1 MPFPGC
7 VPELTDGVVRL
18 RAHRPDDAERIVEQ
32 STDAETMRWTTVPR
46 PYDLDDARD
55 FLAKIERE
63 WGTPGGL
70 RHWAVTDAADPSARY
85 LGTVDLRPRGGGA
98 AETGFGLHPQGRGL
112 GVDGRGRC
120 GWSAAGGSARAAP
133 GCTGWPCAATSPR
146 GGWRGRAGSPT
157 TARIPQSHPDPDD
170 PTGPAL
176 DVWRASLG
184 ADDVME
190 PRTPWEDVPVL
201 DAGGGARH
209 PAAAVARR
217 ATSTALEPR
226 DQPDHYMPA
235 RGVLDA
241 DTFPEWLMIRREQM
255 SLGKVLSWCVADTT
269 TDAALGEVLVF
280 VTEGTLDDDTAELG
294 YQVVPSGRGRGV
306 ATTGVAGA
314 ASRTRS
320 RRAPTAGWGCAGWS
334 PRRRRTT
341 SRATRCSTGSGS
353 RSGAARRRPTCCPT
367 AGRSTPCTGSCSA
380 TEVRPVSCR
389 GRCRSC

>member
-1 MPFPGC
+1 MTGMPFPGC

-46 PYDLDDARD
+46 PYGIEEARD
-55 FLAKIERE
+55 FLAEIERD
-63 WGTPGGL
+63 WSAPAGV
-70 RHWAVTDAADPSARY
+70 RRWAVTDAEDVTGRY
-85 LGTVDLRPRGGGA
+85 LGTIDLRPRGGGV
-98 AETGFGLHPQGRGL
+98 AEVGFALHPQARGSGSMAGAVRL
-112 GVDGRGRC
+112 ACRWWFGEGGTRVHWLAVRGNFASWRVAWSC
-120 GWSAAGGSARAAP
+120 GFTHHG
-133 GCTGWPCAATSPR
+133 T
-146 GGWRGRAGSPT
+146 
-157 TARIPQSHPDPDD
+157 IPQSHPDPDD

-201 DAGGGARH
+201 DAEEGHGIRLR
-209 PAAAVARR
+209 PWRDR
-217 ATSTALEPR
+217 DIEALEPR
-226 DQPDHYMPA
+226 DQPEHYMPA

-255 SLGKVLSWCVADTT
+255 SLGKVLSWCAADTT

-306 ATTGVAGA
+306 ATTG
-314 ASRTRS
+314 
-320 RRAPTAGWGCAGWS
+320 
-334 PRRRRTT
+334 
-341 SRATRCSTGSGS
+341 SRALVAHAF
-353 RSGAARRRPTCCPT
+353 AARTDGGLGMRRLVAQT
-367 AGRSTPCTGSCSA
+367 AEDNVASNKVLDRLGFTIWGRETAADVLPG
-380 TEVRPVSCR
+380 
-389 GRCRSC
+389 GRAVDALHWERLRD